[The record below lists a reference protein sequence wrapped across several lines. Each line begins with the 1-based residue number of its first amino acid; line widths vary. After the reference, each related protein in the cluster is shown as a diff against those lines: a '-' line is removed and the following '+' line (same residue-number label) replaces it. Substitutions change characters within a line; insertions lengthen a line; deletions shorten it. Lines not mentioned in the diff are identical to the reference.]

1 MNAPTNA
8 AEGIGHRPDGPA
20 FEVPADA
27 CDCHMHLFDTR
38 LPFAAGAGLT
48 HGDASPDEYRA
59 LQRRLGLTRNVIV
72 QPSSYGRDHRV
83 LRAGLRAFG
92 AQVRGVAVVG
102 PDVDDAELSEL
113 HAAGVLGTRFNLV
126 QHGATGE
133 AMLEA
138 VAQRIRPLGWHVQVH
153 LHPADLLR
161 WSDRLVSLPVPVV
174 IDHFARVHADP
185 ELAQRVQTC
194 VDDLLAT
201 GRVWLKLSAPYIACG
216 GDAPPDAL
224 GPFVRGLVQRH
235 PDRLLWGTDW
245 PHVTEAHKPDD
256 ARLMN
261 LLAAW
266 LPDAGARQR
275 ILVDNPHVLYRF

>member
-1 MNAPTNA
+1 MDA
-8 AEGIGHRPDGPA
+8 AEGTGHILDGPD

-38 LPFAAGAGLT
+38 LPFADAPQLT
-48 HGDASPDEYRA
+48 HGDASSPDEYRA
-59 LQRRLGLTRNVIV
+59 LQRRLGLSRNVIV
-72 QPSSYGRDHRV
+72 QPSGYGRDHRV
-83 LRAGLRAFG
+83 LLAGLRAFG
-92 AQVRGVAVVG
+92 AQARGIAVVG
-102 PDVDDAELSEL
+102 PDVDETELSGL
-113 HAAGVLGTRFNLV
+113 SAAGVVGTRFNLV
-126 QHGATGE
+126 QHGATSE

-138 VAQRIRPLGWHVQVH
+138 VAERIRPLGWHVQLH
-153 LHPADLLR
+153 LPSAALLR
-161 WSDRLVSLPVPVV
+161 LADRLASLGVPVV

-185 ELAQRVQTC
+185 GLAQRVQAC

-216 GDAPPDAL
+216 GEADSDTL

-235 PDRLLWGTDW
+235 PDRLVWGTDW

-266 LPDAGARQR
+266 LPDAGSRQR